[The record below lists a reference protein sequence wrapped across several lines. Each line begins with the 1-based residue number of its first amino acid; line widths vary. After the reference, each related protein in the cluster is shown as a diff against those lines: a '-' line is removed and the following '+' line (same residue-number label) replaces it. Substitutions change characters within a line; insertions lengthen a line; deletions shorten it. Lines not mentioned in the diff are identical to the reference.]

1 MTGGATDVHT
11 AHDRARLILG
21 GSSMV
26 LRPQNSC
33 KGPASEDPR
42 KTQGPHATLK
52 TKGFLFYEQE
62 GTRDTSQLVSEIR
75 VSF

>member
-1 MTGGATDVHT
+1 MHT
-11 AHDRARLILG
+11 ARDEARLLLG

-26 LRPQNSC
+26 MRPHGSC
-33 KGPASEDPR
+33 KGPVSEDPR
-42 KTQGPHATLK
+42 RTQGPHATLK

-62 GTRDTSQLVSEIR
+62 GTRDTSQLAREIR